1 MKYLPHIQPCLDNYN
16 WTNFFPQ
23 SIIKSINRMM
33 ASWAKET
40 KDLYNSQ
47 NISNAGQILELTVS
61 IGTCSLEKVAASTNQ
76 IWMSLSIAFFSLC
89 SKFIRTVEVL
99 RYPTCAESSIQQK
112 IISSAIIQLYPHS
125 VSIFCKLN

>member
-1 MKYLPHIQPCLDNYN
+1 MKYLAHIQPCLDNYN
-16 WTNFFPQ
+16 WTFFFPQ
-23 SIIKSINRMM
+23 SITKSINRMM

-47 NISNAGQILELTVS
+47 NISNAGQILEFTAS

-99 RYPTCAESSIQQK
+99 RYPTCADSSIQQK
-112 IISSAIIQLYPHS
+112 VISSAIIQLYLHS